1 MYDVAENVKRS
12 KESLRLKTL
21 QAGLEALHHSLQES
35 STSLPLSPSVNVVG
49 VQVRTCSYFPS
60 NTLPLKI
67 NFISDE
73 ARIFPA
79 IFKVGDYLQQD
90 MLTIQIIR
98 IMDKLWLKE
107 GLDLKMVT
115 FTCVPTGHKRGM
127 IELVD
132 NSETLRKIQVEHGLT
147 GSFKDRPIAEWLA
160 KHNPSTLEYERAVW
174 NFTGK
179 TKFKKCIISFIN

>member
-1 MYDVAENVKRS
+1 
-12 KESLRLKTL
+12 
-21 QAGLEALHHSLQES
+21 
-35 STSLPLSPSVNVVG
+35 
-49 VQVRTCSYFPS
+49 
-60 NTLPLKI
+60 
-67 NFISDE
+67 
-73 ARIFPA
+73 
-79 IFKVGDYLQQD
+79 

-132 NSETLRKIQVEHGLT
+132 DSETLRKIQVEHGLT

-179 TKFKKCIISFIN
+179 FLWPIENF

>member
-1 MYDVAENVKRS
+1 
-12 KESLRLKTL
+12 
-21 QAGLEALHHSLQES
+21 
-35 STSLPLSPSVNVVG
+35 
-49 VQVRTCSYFPS
+49 
-60 NTLPLKI
+60 
-67 NFISDE
+67 
-73 ARIFPA
+73 
-79 IFKVGDYLQQD
+79 
-90 MLTIQIIR
+90 
-98 IMDKLWLKE
+98 MDKLWLKE

-132 NSETLRKIQVEHGLT
+132 DSETLRKIQVEHGLT

-179 TKFKKCIISFIN
+179 FLWPIENF